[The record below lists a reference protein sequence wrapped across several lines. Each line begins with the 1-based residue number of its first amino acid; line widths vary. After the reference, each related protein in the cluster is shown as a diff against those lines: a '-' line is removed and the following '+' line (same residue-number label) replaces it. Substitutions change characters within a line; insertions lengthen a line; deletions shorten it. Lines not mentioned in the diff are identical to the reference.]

1 MKQILFVDDEGQV
14 LDGLRASLR
23 KKRTE
28 WDMSFAESGEAALAR
43 LRSRPFDVIVSDMR
57 MPGMD
62 GAELLSKVR
71 AEFPNVIRIILSGHS
86 ERESVM
92 RALPVCHQFL
102 AKPCDGPVL
111 RDVIERACGLH
122 RLLESEALRRVVG
135 STEKL
140 PSLPRVYW
148 ALTQAMSNPN
158 VSPKEIAQLVH
169 QDPAMCAKLLQLVNS
184 SYFGLAR
191 RVASVEQAIVYLG
204 FELVRNLSI
213 TAHIFSAAEA
223 MPAVAGLS
231 FESLQ
236 EHGVLTAAVA
246 RKIAPDARSADD
258 AFTAGLLHDV
268 GKVILTTAVP
278 DRVAELIALSR
289 KSGQPMHV
297 TELQVLGVTHAEVG
311 AYLLG
316 LWGLPVPIVE
326 AVAYHHDPTSVPH
339 TTLDSLA
346 IVHIAD
352 ALVAGQFPSV
362 AGAAPAPALD
372 MAYLEALGV
381 AGELPRWS
389 ALASAIVNARD
400 AKRAGGR

>member
-1 MKQILFVDDEGQV
+1 
-14 LDGLRASLR
+14 
-23 KKRTE
+23 
-28 WDMSFAESGEAALAR
+28 
-43 LRSRPFDVIVSDMR
+43 
-57 MPGMD
+57 
-62 GAELLSKVR
+62 
-71 AEFPNVIRIILSGHS
+71 
-86 ERESVM
+86 
-92 RALPVCHQFL
+92 
-102 AKPCDGPVL
+102 
-111 RDVIERACGLH
+111 
-122 RLLESEALRRVVG
+122 
-135 STEKL
+135 
-140 PSLPRVYW
+140 
-148 ALTQAMSNPN
+148 MSNPN
-158 VSPKEIAQLVH
+158 VSPKEIAQVVR

-184 SYFGLAR
+184 SYFGIAR

-213 TAHIFSAAEA
+213 TAHIFRSAEA

-246 RKIAPDARSADD
+246 MKIAPDAKSADD
-258 AFTAGLLHDV
+258 AFTAALLHDV
-268 GKVILTTAVP
+268 GKVILTNAVP

-289 KSGQPMHV
+289 KSGQPMHA

-326 AVAYHHDPTSVPH
+326 AVAYHHSPASIAH
-339 TTLDSLA
+339 TTLNTLA

-372 MAYLEALGV
+372 MSYLEALGV

-389 ALASAIVNARD
+389 ALASHIVKSRAPQ
-400 AKRAGGR
+400 RAGAR